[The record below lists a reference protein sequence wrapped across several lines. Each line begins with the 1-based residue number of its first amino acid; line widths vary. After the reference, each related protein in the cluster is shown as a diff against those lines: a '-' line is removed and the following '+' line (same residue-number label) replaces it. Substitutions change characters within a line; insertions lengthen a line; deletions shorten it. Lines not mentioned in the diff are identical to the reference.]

1 MTGQEK
7 GICHYHKYGYCR
19 MKDDCDRYHSNKICR
34 EMNCDVRNCSDR
46 HPQACRFYASMEFC
60 KFMDSCMYDHKKID
74 QNRSLVAKIDDI
86 TKKYNEVMKKTSE
99 QEETIKFLLVQ
110 FQNLSRQTIGAVKEI
125 TQHIEAES
133 RETSKMEVENKDK
146 DECFEIYCDEQYKD
160 IVRRQIIIISNMDKK
175 LKDIRTNLRSKK
187 VEETLESLALL
198 DKSVKDERK
207 EMMKMVEKDIRYI
220 EEYKDENERQFN
232 ESMTLSEIE
241 DERENPPDPNMEEMF
256 EQFRLMLEYIE
267 KVPKNNFKKSA
278 EIELAKM
285 IQTTEWKKNDKEWY
299 LENHPNFT
307 DC

>member
-1 MTGQEK
+1 
-7 GICHYHKYGYCR
+7 
-19 MKDDCDRYHSNKICR
+19 
-34 EMNCDVRNCSDR
+34 
-46 HPQACRFYASMEFC
+46 
-60 KFMDSCMYDHKKID
+60 MYDHKKID

-160 IVRRQIIIISNMDKK
+160 IVRTQIIIISNMDKK

-241 DERENPPDPNMEEMF
+241 EERENPPDPNMEEMF

-278 EIELAKM
+278 EIELTKM
-285 IQTTEWKKNDKEWY
+285 IQTTEWKKNDREWY